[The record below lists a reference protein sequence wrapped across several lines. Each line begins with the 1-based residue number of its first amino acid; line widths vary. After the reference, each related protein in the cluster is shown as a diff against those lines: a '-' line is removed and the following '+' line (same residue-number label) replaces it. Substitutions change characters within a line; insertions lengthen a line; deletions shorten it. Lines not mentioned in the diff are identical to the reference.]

1 MQQYS
6 IYKGLQR
13 PLVYKGFKGKF
24 IAWGIASLAIGLVS
38 GGVIG
43 ALTSMY
49 LGGLITVLFTAGGL
63 ACTFLKQ
70 KKGLHDKTRNRE
82 IFIHAVRLKKSYGS
96 F

>member
-38 GGVIG
+38 GGLIG

-49 LGGLITVLFTAGGL
+49 LGGLITIVCTAGGL
-63 ACTFLKQ
+63 TFTFMKQ
-70 KKGLHDKTRNRE
+70 KKGLHDKTRSRG
-82 IFIHAVRLKKSYGS
+82 IFIHAVRLKKNYGS